1 MIVNNIEQLIGNT
14 PIIKL
19 RNLVSEDSADVY
31 VKLENLNLTAN
42 VKIRP
47 AYQMIIDAI
56 ESGILTKDKII
67 VEPTSGNTGI
77 GLAYIANLLGYK
89 IEITMPE
96 TMSVERRQMISAY
109 NAKLI
114 LTPGDQGMK
123 GAIAKANELAS
134 TGKYVL
140 LQQFENESNVKAH
153 YLTTAPEL
161 INDFEKIDSFVSGV
175 GTGGTISGIGKK
187 LKEHYDN
194 ISIIGV
200 EPAESP
206 MISENVAGPHK
217 IQGIGA
223 GFIPKILNQ
232 NVIDEVMKI
241 KSEDAL
247 KFVKEVYLKEG
258 LFLGISSA
266 ANILAALEVAK
277 KLGKGNTVVTIAPDG
292 GEKYLSS
299 DVFTYDE

>member
-14 PIIKL
+14 PVIKL

-258 LFLGISSA
+258 LFIGISSA

-299 DVFTYDE
+299 EVFTYDE

>member
-14 PIIKL
+14 PVIKL

-47 AYQMIIDAI
+47 AYQMIMDAI

-258 LFLGISSA
+258 LFIGISSA

-299 DVFTYDE
+299 EVFTYDE

>member
-14 PIIKL
+14 PVIKL

-232 NVIDEVMKI
+232 KVIDEVMKI

-258 LFLGISSA
+258 LFIGISSA